1 VKSLFSRK
9 NTGGKGPQRRG
20 PIINASILRDTFE
33 RRSVL
38 IGTVQGGIGVLLAAR
53 MGYLAIAEN
62 EKYRLES
69 ESNRVNLTL
78 IPPRRGWIL
87 DRNGAPLASNR
98 ADFRVD
104 IIPERLADPE
114 ATIDR
119 LGQLL
124 ALEPTRIADI
134 KAKVA
139 ESRGFQ
145 PIEVASGL
153 DYEQFAAVS
162 VRLPD
167 LQGVVPQ
174 RGFSRYYPTASS
186 VGHLIGYVGP
196 ASAEEFEKDPNPL
209 LITPGY
215 KIGKDGLEKQFEKEL
230 RGIPGARR
238 VEVTAGG
245 RIVRDLETREDV
257 QGNPIRLTIDGPLQ
271 DYAARRI
278 GLESG
283 SVVVMD
289 CRTGDLLCMAS
300 MPSFDPNSFSD
311 GIGSVE
317 YGMLRDDERVP
328 LRNKVLKG
336 LYPPGSTVKP
346 MVSMALMQ
354 AGVDPD
360 ETVFCGGGLRVGNR
374 VFGCWNRRGHGAVDM
389 AKGIYQSCDVYFYAM
404 AQRVGMQP
412 IADMARRCGMGQ
424 EFPLPVTSQFYGT
437 VPDPA
442 WKMKKW
448 GREWQT
454 FDTVNATIGQGYML
468 SSPLQLAVMASRL
481 ATGRHVMPRLT
492 LDTKPKGFD
501 NIDFPADQVEYVRK
515 AMSDVVNGPGTAG
528 RAKLPIDG
536 VQIAGKTG
544 TAQVVSLS
552 ISNGKSGPWKYRDHG
567 LFIFFAPYD
576 NPRYAGAVVIEHGGG
591 SGAAYPIARDV
602 TTFLFDPAKGM
613 EALRAL
619 EAGWGGT
626 AQQRLEARYAA
637 YAAER
642 GTSVSR
648 PPRRDEEIFDRVEAE
663 ARLAAQQSQA
673 IADEVIAPRP
683 EANPSGTPSD
693 TAASP
698 AAPVSPAPATP
709 PPLDAAP
716 VPAPTAS
723 GGAPQ

>member
-1 VKSLFSRK
+1 MKIPFLH
-9 NTGGKGPQRRG
+9 NGPERPARM
-20 PIINASILRDTFE
+20 ISASMLRSSFE
-33 RRSVL
+33 RRAVV
-38 IGTVQGGIGVLLAAR
+38 IGAVQGGIGVLLALR
-53 MGYLAIAEN
+53 LGYLSVAEN

-87 DRNGAPLASNR
+87 DRDGAPLASNR

-104 IIPERLADPE
+104 LIPERLADAE
-114 ATIDR
+114 ATINR
-119 LGQLL
+119 LGELL
-124 ALEPTRIADI
+124 SLGPSRIADI
-134 KAKVA
+134 KDKVA
-139 ESRGFQ
+139 TSRGFQ
-145 PIEVASGL
+145 PVEVASGL
-153 DYEQFAAVS
+153 RYEQFAALS

-167 LQGVVPQ
+167 LPGVVPQ

-196 ASAEEFEKDPNPL
+196 ASAEEYEKDPNPL

-230 RGIPGARR
+230 RGVPGARR

-257 QGNPIRLTIDGPLQ
+257 QGNPVRLTIDGPLQ

-311 GIGSVE
+311 GIGGVE
-317 YGMLRDDERVP
+317 YAMLREDERVP

-354 AGVDPD
+354 AGIDPD
-360 ETVFCGGGLRVGNR
+360 ETVNCGGGLRVGNR
-374 VFGCWNRRGHGAVDM
+374 VFGCWNRRGHGATNM
-389 AKGIYQSCDVYFYAM
+389 AKAIYQSCDVYFYAM
-404 AQRVGMQP
+404 AQRVGMDP
-412 IADMARRCGMGQ
+412 IAAMARRCGMGQ
-424 EFPLPVTSQFYGT
+424 EFPLPVTSQFFGT

-481 ATGRHVMPRLT
+481 ATGKHVMPRLT
-492 LDTKPKGFD
+492 LATRPQGFD
-501 NIDFPADQVEYVRK
+501 MIDFPADQVEYVRK

-528 RAKLPIDG
+528 RARLPVEG
-536 VQIAGKTG
+536 TLMAGKTG

-552 ISNGKSGPWKYRDHG
+552 ISNGKTGPWKYRDHG

-602 TTFLFDPAKGM
+602 MTFMFDPAKGL
-613 EALRAL
+613 EALAAL

-626 AQQRLEARYAA
+626 AQQRLERRYAA

-642 GTSVSR
+642 GATVSR
-648 PPRRDEEIFDRVEAE
+648 PPRRDEDIFDRVEAE
-663 ARLAAQQSQA
+663 ARRAATRTEA
-673 IADEVIAPRP
+673 IANEVIAPRP
-683 EANPSGTPSD
+683 EANPSGTPPGSV
-693 TAASP
+693 AAPSP
-698 AAPVSPAPATP
+698 APPTAPEPAPVSAP
-709 PPLDAAP
+709 PPP
-716 VPAPTAS
+716 VSS
-723 GGAPQ
+723 GATTP